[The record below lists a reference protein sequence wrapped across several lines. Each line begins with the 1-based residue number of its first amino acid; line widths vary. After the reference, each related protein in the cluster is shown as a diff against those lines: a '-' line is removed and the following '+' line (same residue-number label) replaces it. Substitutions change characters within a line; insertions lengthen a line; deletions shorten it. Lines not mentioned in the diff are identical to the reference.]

1 MLKVDG
7 LLSLTKDEIAILKAA
22 LPRMSAAEKLDLL
35 EMLELKETRHR
46 LQSAKHDM
54 LGFARAVYPGFKEGP
69 HHRKLAAIFTDVIE
83 GRKKRVIINI
93 APRMGKSEFSSYL
106 FPAYFLGKYPEK
118 KIIMGT
124 HTAGLSEDF
133 GRRVRNLIQSEEYHE
148 IFPKTLVAD
157 DQKAAGKWSTSS
169 GGQYY
174 AAGVGGALAGR
185 GADLFVIDDPHSEQD
200 VKTNSQLCFDSAW
213 SWFQTGPLQRLMP
226 GGAIIV
232 IMTRWSKK
240 DITGKLIEWQA
251 NNPDSTPWEVV
262 ELPAILNE
270 GDEEKEKSLWPEQW
284 PLAMLKEKKGGMD
297 PQYWNAQ
304 YMQNPV
310 SDNAAI
316 ISRKMWRIWPK
327 ESPPSCEY
335 VIQSW
340 DTAFE
345 EKTSAD
351 FSACTTWGV
360 WYEED
365 EATGRR
371 APALI
376 LLDAFKARM
385 GFPELK
391 ATALKH
397 YKKWKPDAFIVEKKA
412 AGAPLMQELRWQGIP
427 VAEFTPSRGND
438 KIVRLNAVA
447 DLFASG
453 KVWIPD
459 TRWAWEVVEEVAS
472 FPNGDHDDY
481 VDTTSQALMRYRQG
495 GFIPLP
501 SDDEDDAEGFQP
513 PVAAYY

>member
-1 MLKVDG
+1 MTTSLTHEDFEAVERSLH
-7 LLSLTKDEIAILKAA
+7 LLSNEEKLA
-22 LPRMSAAEKLDLL
+22 LLADLETRERRLRLSAA
-35 EMLELKETRHR
+35 
-46 LQSAKHDM
+46 SADP
-54 LGFARAVYPGFKEGP
+54 LAFATAVYPGFKIGP
-69 HHRKLAAIFTDVIE
+69 HHRKLSQIFTDVIE

-106 FPAYFLGKYPEK
+106 FPAFFLGKYPEK

-133 GRRVRNLIQSEEYHE
+133 GRRVRNLIQSEEYAE
-148 IFPKTLVAD
+148 IFPQTGVAE
-157 DQKAAGKWSTSS
+157 DQKAAGKWSTTA

-200 VKTNSQLCFDSAW
+200 VKSNSQLAFETAW
-213 SWFQTGPLQRLMP
+213 AWFQTGPLQRLMP

-232 IMTRWSKK
+232 IMTRWGKK
-240 DITGKLIEWQA
+240 DITGRLLEWQA
-251 NNPDSTPWEVV
+251 NNPDSEPWEVV

-270 GDEEKEKSLWPEQW
+270 NSSDPDKPEKSLWPEQW
-284 PLAMLKEKKGGMD
+284 PLETLKQKKAAMD
-297 PQYWNAQ
+297 PQYWNSQ

-316 ISRKMWRIWPK
+316 VSRKMWKIWPK
-327 ESPPSCEY
+327 EEPPPVEY

-345 EKTSAD
+345 EKTTAD

-360 WYEED
+360 FYLENAE
-365 EATGRR
+365 GKQS
-371 APALI
+371 PNII
-376 LLDAFKARM
+376 LLDAWKARM
-385 GFPELK
+385 QFPELK
-391 ATALKH
+391 STALKH
-397 YKKWKPDAFIVEKKA
+397 YRLWTPDAFIVEKKA
-412 AGAPLMQELRWQGIP
+412 AGAPLIQELRTLGIP

-438 KIVRLNAVA
+438 KIVRLNAIS
-447 DLFASG
+447 DLFAAG

-481 VDTTSQALMRYRQG
+481 VDTTSQALLRYRQG
-495 GFIPLP
+495 GFITLET
-501 SDDEDDAEGFQP
+501 DEAENEGKFIP
-513 PVAAYY
+513 RRARYY